1 MSWILLFI
9 AGLLEV
15 AWAAG
20 LKSSDG
26 FTRLWPSVFTIVT
39 ALGSFI
45 LLAMAMRQLPLG
57 TAQGGQLP
65 KGKTRLVEL
74 IVNGRA
80 VATQEVPA
88 DDAEH
93 DLTFTLSIE
102 KSSWIALRHF
112 PQMHTNPVEVI
123 VAGEPIR
130 ASRRSALW
138 CLGVIEQLWRVR
150 AGAIHV
156 DERTEAERVFDW
168 AKQRYRKIAD
178 EAPPGS

>member
-57 TAQGGQLP
+57 TAYAVWTGIGAVGAFVFGIVMRGEAL
-65 KGKTRLVEL
+65 TAARVASAAL
-74 IVNGRA
+74 IVVG
-80 VATQEVPA
+80 
-88 DDAEH
+88 
-93 DLTFTLSIE
+93 LIGLKLS
-102 KSSWIALRHF
+102 SGH
-112 PQMHTNPVEVI
+112 
-123 VAGEPIR
+123 
-130 ASRRSALW
+130 
-138 CLGVIEQLWRVR
+138 
-150 AGAIHV
+150 
-156 DERTEAERVFDW
+156 
-168 AKQRYRKIAD
+168 
-178 EAPPGS
+178 